1 MRFLGFS
8 VSFAVAQVIAAT
20 GIYAVQAED
29 KAWRASMPYQRS
41 APGQDSDAQFAP
53 GVDDDEFFESPDFND
68 HEEDNEIETVEYEH
82 LDVDEVLSVSAE
94 QGYEDDSA
102 AADNCTNDECGKE
115 RSCPVLSKLSWLSLD
130 FMNDGDIDGSVVN
143 TESTYDAW
151 DTVELFMGL
160 HGTKQPRELGLN
172 AHMGGRFHVNWGFPI
187 LEEYGLGGQIGTGL
201 NYTDNAVKAFE
212 LLENDK
218 GRLENF
224 TTVGVFQR
232 TDFGI
237 NWGIAYDF
245 LFQESFDEYD
255 LGQWRGRIGYQWSK
269 KTEIGGYITF
279 RPDGDVG
286 TFRGSRNFLGLTPNP
301 RTITLEPIIQGGMFF
316 RYTWDNQAETTTYL
330 GLAEDHND
338 SVFILDEGNGTTEN
352 RLVFGADVHI
362 PLNDYVAMFGE
373 SNFITPSDSG
383 TVDATLG
390 FAIYPNGGAY
400 GARKKKFAPYQTV
413 GNSPSM
419 SIDSSF
425 R

>member
-1 MRFLGFS
+1 MDVDDVLTAS
-8 VSFAVAQVIAAT
+8 NQTVSDYESDAAT
-20 GIYAVQAED
+20 
-29 KAWRASMPYQRS
+29 
-41 APGQDSDAQFAP
+41 
-53 GVDDDEFFESPDFND
+53 ESNCEGGSF
-68 HEEDNEIETVEYEH
+68 T
-82 LDVDEVLSVSAE
+82 
-94 QGYEDDSA
+94 DDSCS
-102 AADNCTNDECGKE
+102 DGK
-115 RSCPVLSKLSWLSLD
+115 CPLLPKLTWPALD
-130 FMNDGDIDGSVVN
+130 FLNDGTVDGSSMN
-143 TESTYDAW
+143 GDGSNAW
-151 DTVELFMGL
+151 DTLEIFMGL

-187 LEEYGLGGQIGTGL
+187 LDDYGFGGQIGTAL

-232 TDFGI
+232 TEWGI

-245 LFQESFDEYD
+245 LFQESFDEFT
-255 LGQWRGRIGYQWSK
+255 LGQWRGRVGLQLSE
-269 KTEIGGYITF
+269 TDEFGGYITF
-279 RPDGDVG
+279 HPNDDTG
-286 TFRGSRNFLGLTPNP
+286 TFRGLRNFLGLTPNP
-301 RTITLEPIIQGGMFF
+301 RSITLEPIIQGGFF
-316 RYTWDNQAETTTYL
+316 WRHTWDHQAETTTYI

-362 PLNDYVAMFGE
+362 PLNNYIAIFGE

-400 GARKKKFAPYQTV
+400 GARKKKYAPYQTL
-413 GNSPSM
+413 GNNPSM
-419 SIDSSF
+419 SVDSRF